1 MTSEA
6 HTGVDSCSGS
16 RKELCGGTVGG
27 ILGRAGWPVP
37 IVRIASGSVCLSM
50 SRSAP
55 AKTAKLTYA
64 DAGVNLIEKD
74 TFTESLE
81 SIMRR
86 TQGPRVIRNPGGFA
100 GLFRLDYNQKLFARN
115 YKDPV
120 LVACTDGCGTKVKL
134 ASQVGKFDTIG
145 IDLVAMNV
153 NDMAVQGA
161 EPLFFLDY
169 IAVGKVDSRMLTD
182 IVKGVAEGCKQAGC
196 ALIGGETAEMP
207 DVYDVGPPPDFDL
220 AGFAVGVVE
229 LERAVDS
236 GRVEAGDIVLGLSSS
251 GVHSNGYSLVRK
263 IVASAGLDLGAVYD
277 ELLPTPRG
285 KRGKVSKKAAGSGAA
300 HAAPTLGEVLLTPTR
315 IYAGTISKLL
325 RQYRVKKVV
334 SGMAHITGSGMVGNL
349 ERALHKKVDAVIDR
363 KSWPM
368 PPLFA
373 FLQAHGGVDTEEM
386 YRVFNMGIGYTLI
399 VRPTFAESVKERLEK
414 LGETVHVIGSVVK
427 GKGEVRWA

>member
-1 MTSEA
+1 
-6 HTGVDSCSGS
+6 
-16 RKELCGGTVGG
+16 
-27 ILGRAGWPVP
+27 
-37 IVRIASGSVCLSM
+37 M
-50 SRSAP
+50 SRA
-55 AKTAKLTYA
+55 ADARATKLTYA
-64 DAGVNLIEKD
+64 DAGVNLGEKD

-86 TQGPRVIRNPGGFA
+86 THGPRVIRNPGGFA

-134 ASQVGKFDTIG
+134 AGQVGKYDTIG

-169 IAVGKVDSRMLTD
+169 IAVGKVESRMLTD
-182 IVKGVAEGCKQAGC
+182 IVKGVAEGCRQAGC

-207 DVYDVGPPPDFDL
+207 DVYDAGPPPEFDL

-229 LERAVDS
+229 LERAVAPE
-236 GRVEAGDIVLGLSSS
+236 RVEAGDLVLGLTSS

-263 IVASAGLDLGAVYD
+263 VVSSAGLDLKKVYD
-277 ELLPTPRG
+277 ELLPPTASRGRRGGARQGRKSSTPPP
-285 KRGKVSKKAAGSGAA
+285 
-300 HAAPTLGEVLLTPTR
+300 AAPTLGEVLLTPTR
-315 IYAGTISKLL
+315 IYAGTITKLL
-325 RQYRVKKVV
+325 RQYKVKKVV
-334 SGMAHITGSGMVGNL
+334 SGMAHITGSGMCGNL

-363 KSWPM
+363 ASWPM

-373 FLQAHGGVDTEEM
+373 FLQKHGGIDTEEM

-414 LGETVHVIGSVVK
+414 LGETVHVIGKVVK
-427 GKGEVRWA
+427 GKGEVRWS